1 MKVTKCMSFWN
12 DNTKKPPTKQM
23 KNDSSESQDLQHN
36 NENQNVRLISQTLH
50 TFQQTHDNHHHN
62 KVQNYHKHV
71 ILKKRDMMIISK
83 PVLKTKVY

>member
-1 MKVTKCMSFWN
+1 MSFWN

-50 TFQQTHDNHHHN
+50 TFQ
-62 KVQNYHKHV
+62 
-71 ILKKRDMMIISK
+71 
-83 PVLKTKVY
+83 